1 MDRDKKKK
9 FAQKS
14 NASKIRVLVVE
25 GYFLMAG
32 LVSKVSC
39 GLVAKEPDLLPN
51 AAEGSSKAE
60 SLIP

>member
-1 MDRDKKKK
+1 M
-9 FAQKS
+9 
-14 NASKIRVLVVE
+14 RVLVVE

-39 GLVAKEPDLLPN
+39 GLVAKEPDLAPN